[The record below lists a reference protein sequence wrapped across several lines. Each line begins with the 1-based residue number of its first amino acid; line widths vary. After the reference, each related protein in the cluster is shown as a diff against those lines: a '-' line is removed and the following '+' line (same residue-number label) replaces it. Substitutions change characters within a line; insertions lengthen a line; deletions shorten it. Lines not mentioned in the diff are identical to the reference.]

1 MSSGAADIAVRSQRV
16 VTPEGVR
23 PATILVADGSIVKI
37 AEWEGGQ
44 ARAWHDVGD
53 RVVSPGFVDIHVH
66 CNEPGRTEWE
76 GFGPATR
83 AAAAGGTTTLLDMP
97 LNSVPPT
104 TEPAAL
110 EAKRSAAHGQAH
122 VDVGFWGG
130 VIPGSVSALDPLVRH
145 GVFGAK
151 CFLTHSGVDEFPAVT
166 DGEMVA
172 AMEVLAAHD
181 RPLLVHAEDD
191 AALQPARVSEATH
204 DYAAWTASRPP
215 AAEARA
221 IERVAGAV
229 RATGGRAHIVHVSSA
244 EGVAA
249 VERARAAGLRL
260 TAETCPHYLALA
272 VEELPA
278 GAVTAK
284 CAPPVRSA
292 AHRDALW
299 AAVGSGSVQ
308 AIASDHSPC
317 PVELKRPWDGDL
329 AQAWGGVSSLQVWAR
344 VFWTQAAARGY
355 DLMDLAEWTAARP
368 ARLAGLDRKGALE
381 PGCDADF
388 VVWDPGRAVTVDPA
402 ELESRHPQ
410 TAYAGHRLTG
420 RIHTTYVRGRPVWGD
435 GAPADTPRG
444 RLLSAGPARAQP

>member
-1 MSSGAADIAVRSQRV
+1 MSSGTADIAVRSQRV

-23 PATILVADGSIVKI
+23 PGTILVTDGAIVNI
-37 AEWEGGQ
+37 AEWEDGQ
-44 ARAWHDVGD
+44 ARTWHDVGD
-53 RVVSPGFVDIHVH
+53 LVVSPGFVDIHVH

-83 AAAAGGTTTLLDMP
+83 AAAAGGTTTILDMP

-110 EAKRSAAHGQAH
+110 EAKRAAARGQTH

-130 VIPGSVSALDPLVRH
+130 VIPGSVAGLDELMRH
-145 GVFGAK
+145 GAFGAK

-166 DGEMVA
+166 DDEMVA
-172 AMEVLAAHD
+172 AMEVLAAHG

-191 AALQPARVSEATH
+191 ATLQQASFSGAAD

-221 IERVAGAV
+221 IERVAEAARV
-229 RATGGRAHIVHVSSA
+229 TGGWAHIVHVSSA

-249 VERARAAGLRL
+249 VERARAAGLRV

-278 GAVTAK
+278 GAVSAK
-284 CAPPVRSA
+284 CAPPVRGDE
-292 AHRDALW
+292 HRQALW
-299 AAVGSGSVQ
+299 AAVGSASVQ

-317 PVELKRPWDGDL
+317 PVELKRPWEGDL
-329 AQAWGGVSSLQVWAR
+329 AHAWGGISSLQVWAR

-355 DLMDLAEWTAARP
+355 DLMDLVTWTATGP
-368 ARLAGLDRKGALE
+368 AQLAGLGHKGSMA
-381 PGCDADF
+381 PGCDADL
-388 VVWDPGRAVTVDPA
+388 VVWDPGAEVTVDPA
-402 ELESRHPQ
+402 GLESRHPQ
-410 TAYAGHRLTG
+410 TAYAGHRLEG
-420 RIHTTYVRGRPVWGD
+420 RVHATYLRGRLVWAD
-435 GAPADTPRG
+435 GAPTAEPHG
-444 RLLSAGPARAQP
+444 RLLAADAA